1 MPEPAPGQLAARG
14 QSLGVVIPCRDN
26 SWQLRGVLGALATQT
41 TRPEVV
47 IVVDD
52 NSSAPE
58 QRRLQSLCA
67 AFSAAYHRLPEPRG
81 VSESLG
87 RRSHARNA
95 GTKRLMTDLVLYL
108 DGDMLLGPRYV
119 EEIKRCHARL
129 GRVYVRG
136 RRCSLSAALQR
147 SGIENCLREVAR
159 HETDRASTPVSYA
172 LRSEGPAL
180 RRACGD
186 AYHDRWE
193 WCASNNLSLRV
204 EHVADVGY
212 WDEAFLGWGEEDIEF
227 SFRLHQSG
235 LGPIYLVSGGAV
247 AHHLEHP
254 VDRGKN
260 ALTLR
265 ANARHLLNKF
275 PQIVEHRRQAY
286 ACFGIDIDELVAGRS
301 GGGKQAGILDQPAE
315 SPVKSGG

>member
-1 MPEPAPGQLAARG
+1 M
-14 QSLGVVIPCRDN
+14 GVVIPCRDN
-26 SWQLRGVLGALATQT
+26 SWQLRGVLGALVAQT
-41 TRPEVV
+41 TRPDVV

-52 NSSAPE
+52 NSSPPQ

-67 AFSAAYHRLPEPRG
+67 AFCAAYHRLPEPRS
-81 VSESLG
+81 VSETLG

-95 GTKRLMTDLVLYL
+95 GTKRLHTDLVLYL
-108 DGDMLLGPRYV
+108 DGDMLPGPRYV
-119 EEIKRCHARL
+119 EEIKLCHARL

-136 RRCSLSAALQR
+136 RRGSLSAALQR
-147 SGIENCLREVAR
+147 SGMENCLRAVASD
-159 HETDRASTPVSYA
+159 EADRVTTPVSYA
-172 LRSEGPAL
+172 LASEGPAL
-180 RRACGD
+180 QRACGD
-186 AYHDRWE
+186 AYLDRWE

-204 EHVADVGY
+204 KYAADVGY

-235 LGPIYLVSGGAV
+235 LVPIYLASQGAI

-254 VDRGKN
+254 VDRAKN

-275 PQIVEHRRQAY
+275 PHIVEQRRQAY
-286 ACFGIDIDELVAGRS
+286 ACFGIDVDDLVPGRRAGAAQAVRS
-301 GGGKQAGILDQPAE
+301 
-315 SPVKSGG
+315 